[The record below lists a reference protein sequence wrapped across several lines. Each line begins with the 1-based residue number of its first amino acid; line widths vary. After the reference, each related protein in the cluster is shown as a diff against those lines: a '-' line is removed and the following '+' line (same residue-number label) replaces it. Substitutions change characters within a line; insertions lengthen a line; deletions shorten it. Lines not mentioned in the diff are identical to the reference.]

1 MPTYEFRCPAGH
13 DFERFY
19 SKISDS
25 VSETPCPECGAVAV
39 RRISGGAG
47 LLFKGSG
54 FYITDYGKDG
64 KKDQKPAAPKSGA
77 GSDAAK
83 TGDASGKGDV
93 ARKAD
98 GGTAGSTSTGTGSTS
113 TGSGG
118 TSGSG
123 GSGGSGSS
131 PSGGASGGS
140 GPKPAGGA

>member
-64 KKDQKPAAPKSGA
+64 KKDQKPAATKSGA

-83 TGDASGKGDV
+83 TGDAAGKGDV

-98 GGTAGSTSTGTGSTS
+98 GGTAGSTSTG
-113 TGSGG
+113 SGG

-123 GSGGSGSS
+123 GAGGSGGT